1 MPLDVHARISS
12 EPLSVDAALARVR
25 TAEVGGIGVFIG
37 VVRNHD
43 GGRSVT
49 ALEYSS
55 HPTAE
60 AALADCARDVA
71 ANHEVR
77 AIAVEHRVGAL
88 AIGDPAVV
96 VAVGA
101 AHRAAALECCRELID
116 RLKVEVPIWK
126 RQSFVDG
133 DVEWVGA

>member
-1 MPLDVHARISS
+1 MPLELHARISS
-12 EPLSVDAALARVR
+12 EPLSVDAALSRVR
-25 TAEVGGIGVFIG
+25 LAEVGGVGMFIG

-49 ALEYSS
+49 ALQYSS

-60 AALADCARDVA
+60 DALAECARSVA
-71 ANHEVR
+71 ANHDVR
-77 AIAVEHRVGAL
+77 AIAVEHRVGDL
-88 AIGDPAVV
+88 RIGDLAVV

-116 RLKVEVPIWK
+116 RLKVEVPVWK
-126 RQSFVDG
+126 RQSFTDG